1 MEYFVNVYNGDKWLT
16 KVFTVVHDE
25 NFGYMYKYAR
35 KNGKWHLGAKPIKDG
50 FLIRLDDRDVL
61 LQRLLYI

>member
-50 FLIRLDDRDVL
+50 FL
-61 LQRLLYI
+61 